1 MDKQTKGTKVAKES
15 NTTDEPNVPKRQKI
29 AALAS
34 KISFHAHKALI
45 AAISHP
51 LQIVKNTLVITGAIV
66 WLGFVLLGVYFYSVF
81 SQVPELEHV
90 EFQKVREVAVE
101 SVQAKITSKS
111 KRQQYKWVRLDDVNR
126 DLLYSIVMSE
136 DGQFFTHTGV
146 NWDALMYAIGE
157 NIKRRE
163 FSYGAS
169 TISQQVSK
177 NVFLRSNTKSFH
189 RKFTEL
195 FVTRALEKHL
205 SKNQI
210 LELYLNV
217 AEFGPDIYGVSHASQ
232 YYFDKKPANINAA
245 QGAFLAL
252 MLPSPR
258 KYHYSIF
265 QNKYLSKRHKK
276 KLKRILADMLYKEY
290 ISPRQYKRYLKW
302 DYFNQANRLKAG

>member
-1 MDKQTKGTKVAKES
+1 MDNEKKSPKQSKDLKES
-15 NTTDEPNVPKRQKI
+15 KDSKQSKGAAIRRFFIKAKDQTQKAVK
-29 AALAS
+29 AAL
-34 KISFHAHKALI
+34 
-45 AAISHP
+45 SHP
-51 LQIVKNTLVITGAIV
+51 LHIVKNTFLITGALV
-66 WLGFVLLGVYFYSVF
+66 WSGVLLLGVYFYSVF
-81 SQVPELEHV
+81 SNVPDLENV
-90 EFQKVREVAVE
+90 EFQNVREMAVE
-101 SVQAKITSKS
+101 TVQAKIKSKS

-177 NVFLRSNTKSFH
+177 NVYLRSNTKSFH

-195 FVTRALEKHL
+195 FVTRELEKHL

-217 AEFGPDIYGVSHASQ
+217 AEFGPDIYGVTHASK
-232 YYFDKKPANINAA
+232 YYFGKKPSQINAA
-245 QGAFLAL
+245 EGAFLAV

-276 KLKRILADMLYKEY
+276 KLKRILADMSYKEY
-290 ISPRQYKRYLKW
+290 ISPSQYRRYIKW
-302 DYFNQANRLKAG
+302 DYFSDKKN